1 MNLYDLQN
9 YLHAKGIGQTGKTIF
24 CYELPSKV
32 NADAIL
38 LRDRLQGDR
47 IDAEMGLNRGG
58 LQMIVRSK
66 TQQGAIDLA
75 QKASRTLTLLE
86 TVVGTMRIK
95 YLRPRNEP
103 VVFPVSE
110 GNFIEVLVIFD
121 SYYSYL

>member
-1 MNLYDLQN
+1 MNLYDLQQH
-9 YLHAKGIGQTGKTIF
+9 LHSQGIGQTGKTIF

-32 NADAIL
+32 DKDAIL

-58 LQMIVRSK
+58 LQMVVRSK
-66 TQQGAIDLA
+66 TQQGALDLA
-75 QKASRTLTLLE
+75 RKASRALTLNE

-95 YLRPRNEP
+95 YLRARNDP

-121 SYYSYL
+121 SYYGYL